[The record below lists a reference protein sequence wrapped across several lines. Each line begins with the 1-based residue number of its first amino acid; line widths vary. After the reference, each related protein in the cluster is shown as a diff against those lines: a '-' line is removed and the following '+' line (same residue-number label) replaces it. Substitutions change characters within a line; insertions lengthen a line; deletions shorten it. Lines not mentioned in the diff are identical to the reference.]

1 MIINHNISALNTYRQ
16 LALNNSNSSKS
27 IEKLSSGYRINRAG
41 DDAAGLA
48 ISEKM
53 RGQIRGLNMAAKN
66 AQDGISLIQTAEGAL
81 QETHAILQRMRELAV
96 QAANDTNT
104 KSDREELQKEIDQ
117 LAMEITRIANNTEF
131 NTKRLLNGGIS
142 ETGLGENWFQIGAN
156 SGQSLSISIGA
167 MDAKTLGVSRDIIG
181 TEINDDAAHVE
192 GAEVSGSADAAGLYD
207 GNTITVAAETVG
219 ATKAKLTVTAVNTD
233 LTGLNGTETI
243 VINVDG
249 TETTVTLDSEDL
261 PEDLE
266 ELAGIISSGLTGK
279 ANVSFDSSTNVLT
292 IESLSDGSSSYI
304 EIVSDGTGVFG
315 VGNATGSDSSIKVT
329 VSDGENDDYE
339 FTGLQGNETELLVSS
354 GAFKGLKI
362 TTDGAFDNS
371 LSAQITLT
379 LKEAKAATFNAAAN
393 TTVDAETYAGIDVSS
408 QEAASDAITTIQAAI
423 EKVSTERAR
432 LGAYQNRLEHTINNL
447 GASAENLTAAESRIR
462 DVDMAKQMMEFT
474 KNSILQQAAQAMLAQ
489 ANQMPQGVLQL
500 LR

>member
-462 DVDMAKQMMEFT
+462 DVDMAKEMMEFT

>member
-207 GNTITVAAETVG
+207 GNTITVAAETVD
-219 ATKAKLTVTAVNTD
+219 ATTAKLTVTAVKTD
-233 LTGLNGTETI
+233 LTGLEGNEEI
-243 VINVDG
+243 VINVNG
-249 TETTVTLDSEDL
+249 EQITVTLNSK
-261 PEDLE
+261 PENLE
-266 ELAGIISSGLTGK
+266 QLAGIIGSGLTGK
-279 ANVSFDSSTNVLT
+279 ANVSFDSNTNVLT
-292 IESLSDGSSSYI
+292 IESLSYGSSSYI

-462 DVDMAKQMMEFT
+462 DVDMAKEMMEFT

-489 ANQMPQGVLQL
+489 ANIQPQGVLQL